1 MEISDIVEAVSGRD
15 QGARFFII
23 NVEGEYLY
31 LADGKGR
38 TVEKPKKKKRRHVR
52 FISECHMETAEKL
65 RSGQKVLNSELRR
78 ALAIFAAASGSSEG
92 GL

>member
-15 QGARFFII
+15 RGEWFFVVG
-23 NVEGEYLY
+23 VEGEYIY

-38 TVEKPKKKKRRHVR
+38 TIEKPKKKKRRHVR
-52 FISECHMETAEKL
+52 FISECHSDTAEKL
-65 RSGQKVLNSELRR
+65 RGGQKVLNSELRR
-78 ALAIFAAASGSSEG
+78 ALATLAATSGSSEG